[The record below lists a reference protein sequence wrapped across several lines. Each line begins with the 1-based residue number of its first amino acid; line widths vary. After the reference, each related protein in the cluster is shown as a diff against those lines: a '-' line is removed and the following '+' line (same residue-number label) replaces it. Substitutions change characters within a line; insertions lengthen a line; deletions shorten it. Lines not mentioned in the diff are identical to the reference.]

1 MLKKETKKQ
10 FQKYLM
16 ENSLSDPLYF
26 GKNQVLSFHWS
37 NDLLASNFVKSLRE
51 DGEKSFSHRVESLK
65 NELEAL
71 KDVPLWLMSRRG
83 QIKSDL
89 HNLYL
94 SYLDPRLKIQWF
106 NLEEILV
113 STSHEAGPFS
123 SLKAMRWFDKNI
135 YAKFIYLKM
144 LESWVPQRSFRL
156 SLDIP
161 LEIRAGGSPFDSISG
176 KIHQVSEHGL
186 VLYLSSCSKA
196 LQWGNVDEIL
206 FLKKEMNLL
215 DERGIESCL
224 KSKEWMSNLENFTV
238 KGEDLQLI
246 INKGLEGQG
255 DKDNFLF
262 IPYSMMRMLSIRA
275 HEKCL
280 ENLKSLFVETE
291 STIHRYIEAA

>member
-1 MLKKETKKQ
+1 MLKKETKKH
-10 FQKYLM
+10 FQKYLT
-16 ENSLSDPLYF
+16 EHSLSEPLYF
-26 GKNQVLSFHWS
+26 GSNQVLSFHWA
-37 NDLLASNFVKSLRE
+37 NDQLASGYVKSLK
-51 DGEKSFSHRVESLK
+51 DGGEKSFSQRIETLKAELDSLK
-65 NELEAL
+65 EI
-71 KDVPLWLMSRRG
+71 PLWLMSRRG

-89 HNLYL
+89 HNLYQ

-113 STSHEAGPFS
+113 STNHEAGPFS
-123 SLKAMRWFDKNI
+123 SLKSMRWFDKNI

-161 LEIRAGGSPFDSISG
+161 VEIRAGGSPFDNIQG
-176 KIHQVSEHGL
+176 KIHQVSAHGV
-186 VLYLSSCSKA
+186 VLHLSSCSKA
-196 LQWGNVDEIL
+196 KQWGNVDEII
-206 FLKKEMNLL
+206 FLKKEMQLEE
-215 DERGIESCL
+215 ERGIETCL
-224 KSKEWMSNLENFTV
+224 KSREWLSSLENFTV
-238 KGEDLQLI
+238 KGEDFQLI

-262 IPYSMMRMLSIRA
+262 IPFTAMRMLSIKA

-280 ENLKSLFVETE
+280 TNLLSLFEETE